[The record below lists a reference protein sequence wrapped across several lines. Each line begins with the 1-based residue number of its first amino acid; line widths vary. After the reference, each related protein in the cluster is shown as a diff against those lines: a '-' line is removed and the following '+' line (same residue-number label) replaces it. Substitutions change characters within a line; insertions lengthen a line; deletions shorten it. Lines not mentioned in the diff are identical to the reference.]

1 MPPAMVA
8 PPLVARAGSWRVVEV
23 DGYLPA
29 ATSTSTVLDDNK
41 ILTLA
46 NGDRMPMTDTTTRR
60 NQLTRR
66 VQVLLSGGAGPYL
79 AVIETGS
86 GCDQTAAG
94 PECKKAAKEPRYL
107 GIRTVPLLGG
117 GAYRRG
123 IDVCW
128 LRKYA
133 GLQLHLCLTNN
144 SLRAAGATEAL
155 PARTF
160 AFSASNSACVSTP
173 ESSSSFKPFS
183 FATVSDISAATITA
197 WNGEV
202 VLTSKYSWPAL
213 GSRL

>member
-1 MPPAMVA
+1 MIGLVADSEPLWRNTHTAGLRTGVFSSIPKVLLVAPPKPSSVVA
-8 PPLVARAGSWRVVEV
+8 PPLVARAGSWRVVVV

-29 ATSTSTVLDDNK
+29 ATSTSTPSTVLDDNK

-60 NQLTRR
+60 NQYTRR

-79 AVIETGS
+79 ALIETGS
-86 GCDQTAAG
+86 GCDQAAAG

-128 LRKYA
+128 LRNDA
-133 GLQLHLCLTNN
+133 GLQLHRCCLTNN
-144 SLRAAGATEAL
+144 SLRGSGATESQRQTLLAS
-155 PARTF
+155 ARQ
-160 AFSASNSACVSTP
+160 SQ
-173 ESSSSFKPFS
+173 
-183 FATVSDISAATITA
+183 AA
-197 WNGEV
+197 
-202 VLTSKYSWPAL
+202 P
-213 GSRL
+213 